1 MQLNNNTILPYP
13 CLNLNIADENDIP
26 NIDFEITH
34 RNLVETVFRVKTLV
48 TNEEIAELIKKGK
61 AKYCLEMDCKTAFY
75 RDAILNSEG
84 DFTVAL
90 INNRFNGKLHSTL
103 SVVAVEE
110 IHDYKNHSFDSF
122 YNNFTINI
130 GLGETIAY
138 IGSIDIDMEERS
150 LNVKNIADDFIE
162 VVCDKNL
169 QFSRFDLGGSK
180 ILLKLPESLFESYS
194 NPRINENTQ
203 LESFFHASFLLNV
216 LTNALQNLGKYRNSK
231 WAETLHDRIETEE
244 NLRKIVLGQEQEGEI
259 FNENGDL
266 INPDMALDLAQCIL
280 ANPYERM
287 FESFDNL
294 NNEYDD

>member
-13 CLNLNIADENDIP
+13 CLNLNIEDKNDIS

-34 RNLVETVFRVKTLV
+34 CNLMETTFKVKTLV
-48 TNEEIAELIKKGK
+48 TNEEIAELIKREK
-61 AKYCLEMDCKTAFY
+61 AKYCLEIDCKTTFY
-75 RDAILNSEG
+75 RDAILNSSG
-84 DFTVAL
+84 DFTVSL
-90 INNRFNGKLHSTL
+90 INNRFSGKLYCML

-110 IHDYKNHSFDSF
+110 IHNYKNHVFDSF

-138 IGSIDIDMEERS
+138 LGSIDLDMKERS
-150 LNVKNIADDFIE
+150 LNVKSLADDFIE
-162 VVCDKNL
+162 VVLDKNL

-180 ILLKLPESLFESYS
+180 ILLKLPEALFESYS
-194 NPRINENTQ
+194 NPQINENTQ

-216 LTNALQNLGKYRNSK
+216 LTYALQNLGKYSNNK

-244 NLRKIVLGQEQEGEI
+244 NLRKIVLGQDQEGEI
-259 FNENGDL
+259 FNEDGDL
-266 INPDMALDLAQCIL
+266 LNPDLALDLAQCIL

-287 FESFDNL
+287 FESFNNL
-294 NNEYDD
+294 YSEYDD